1 MQLTNEQQIAQ
12 IKQALGIGDGIPDA
26 TINVWLSDVKDFMLN
41 AGVPTSVINAQST
54 IGTLARG
61 VSDTWNY
68 GDGNTAYS
76 MVFKMRVA
84 QLALGNRGVNV

>member
-68 GDGNTAYS
+68 GDGNTSYS
-76 MVFKMRVA
+76 MVFKMRVT
-84 QLALGNRGVNV
+84 QLALGNRGVNA